1 MEEVLKRYSCLQIAI
16 FIQSI
21 NQSLVCC
28 EELDLLQ
35 CNLLFADLKSYFTQ
49 RSSSTPSTHGSGVG
63 LEALEREEV
72 VLQTQVESTDA
83 VAVPMPVE
91 DVEGQAGGGVN
102 SSREQTQDKDASDQ
116 GIITEFNPEHVISDP
131 GLRIPIDQF
140 GPNIRDE
147 VRRAFKQKGPTQ
159 SSCHNF
165 PKGRDKRSFQKDWFK
180 QYNWLEYSLEK
191 GRAYCFYCYLFRN
204 GKDDD
209 KFGYEA
215 FTRIGFKQWKNS
227 YLILRK
233 HEGGPDSAHNRA
245 RIAYVDFDKEE
256 ANIKKKLCNMKKM
269 RK

>member
-1 MEEVLKRYSCLQIAI
+1 MDSGSGSNRKGKRKTIGYGR
-16 FIQSI
+16 
-21 NQSLVCC
+21 
-28 EELDLLQ
+28 
-35 CNLLFADLKSYFTQ
+35 DLKSNFIQ
-49 RSSSTPSTHGSGVG
+49 RSSNTASTHGSGVG

-83 VAVPMPVE
+83 VAVPMSVE
-91 DVEGQAGGGVN
+91 DVEGQAGGGVD

-131 GLRIPIDQF
+131 GLHIPIDQF

-180 QYNWLEYSLEK
+180 QYNWLKYSLEK

-204 GKDDD
+204 GKDDWY
-209 KFGYEA
+209 KLRNEEVRQAY
-215 FTRIGFKQWKNS
+215 IGFPKNAKMTS
-227 YLILRK
+227 GTIQK
-233 HEGGPDSAHNRA
+233 E
-245 RIAYVDFDKEE
+245 IAECCAEAVTKVIKEE
-256 ANIKKKLCNMKKM
+256 MDGCLFSILVDESRDILVKEQMAIVV
-269 RK
+269 R

>member
-1 MEEVLKRYSCLQIAI
+1 MFANCNLY
-16 FIQSI
+16 SI

-49 RSSSTPSTHGSGVG
+49 RSSITPSTHGSGVG

-159 SSCHNF
+159 PSCHNF

>member
-1 MEEVLKRYSCLQIAI
+1 MKL
-16 FIQSI
+16 
-21 NQSLVCC
+21 
-28 EELDLLQ
+28 
-35 CNLLFADLKSYFTQ
+35 
-49 RSSSTPSTHGSGVG
+49 GG
-63 LEALEREEV
+63 L
-72 VLQTQVESTDA
+72 S
-83 VAVPMPVE
+83 
-91 DVEGQAGGGVN
+91 N
-102 SSREQTQDKDASDQ
+102 K
-116 GIITEFNPEHVISDP
+116 
-131 GLRIPIDQF
+131 
-140 GPNIRDE
+140 
-147 VRRAFKQKGPTQ
+147 KGPTQ
-159 SSCHNF
+159 PSCHNF

-233 HEGGPDSAHNRA
+233 HEGGPDSGHNRA